1 MEIGSS
7 QSRDTKRIRSVTA
20 SSETVTAAR
29 RVAEAAAARGDVAMQ
44 SEATY
49 GRHNSAAAHPLAELL
64 ACPPA
69 VGNLLNASAEQ
80 IGFEAGDIV
89 FHQADACRGLYVVL
103 SGQLLRK
110 AERLEARLTLG
121 TVRAGELVELA
132 AALGDGCH
140 TYTLFAQTSGSLMLL
155 PMETLKQAFKAY
167 PTLRM
172 KLLEELAREVSRAYG
187 VCRVTRMVGIRRR
200 GSESPTA
207 GKEVLD

>member
-1 MEIGSS
+1 METGSQVRGS
-7 QSRDTKRIRSVTA
+7 KGIRSDTA
-20 SSETVTAAR
+20 GSEKVTAAR
-29 RVAEAAAARGDVAMQ
+29 RVKTAGARGDGTMQ
-44 SEATY
+44 PEVSSGSY
-49 GRHNSAAAHPLAELL
+49 NSGAAAHPLAELL
-64 ACPPA
+64 ACPPT

-89 FHQADACRGLYVVL
+89 FHQGDACRGLHVVI

-110 AERLEARLTLG
+110 AERLEMRLTLG

-140 TYTLFAQTSGSLMLL
+140 TYTLLAQTSGSLVLL
-155 PMETLKQAFKAY
+155 PLETLKQAFLAY

-187 VCRVTRMVGIRRR
+187 MCSASRLAGVRRR
-200 GSESPTA
+200 RSESPIPF
-207 GKEVLD
+207 GEVSA